1 VQGALRFWKGDTI
14 LKSRPLGYITLI
26 WGVLLIL
33 SGCQSDTSGPT
44 ELLNKFFSSAA
55 KQDYATT
62 YTCYYDAYKAKVS
75 KEEFI
80 RHRKEASVLL
90 SYKINSVKLPT
101 GDTAEAEVQLTF
113 GPSEKLK
120 RTGPVTVN
128 LKEELIK
135 EKGEWKIK
143 VW

>member
-1 VQGALRFWKGDTI
+1 MTLKTTDFSFLIILAIFALI
-14 LKSRPLGYITLI
+14 A
-26 WGVLLIL
+26 
-33 SGCQSDTSGPT
+33 GCQSGTSGPT
-44 ELLNKFFSSAA
+44 ELLNKYFDSAI

-75 KEEFI
+75 RDEFV
-80 RHRKEASVLL
+80 RHRKEASALQ
-90 SYKINSVKLPT
+90 SYKIISVTMPDGNSAV
-101 GDTAEAEVQLTF
+101 AEVQLTF
-113 GPSEKLK
+113 GPSEKLNRK
-120 RTGPVTVN
+120 GPVTVN